1 MSRPNPTSAAMA
13 AAMLGMQDP
22 DNLAAAF
29 AMALVMHTLEPW
41 REPTGRDLERAR
53 KTAARYKLSEDL
65 AVFVPRERKGL
76 IGRMVKDEYLAVI
89 IALKQLD
96 SLQGAEREAA
106 IAEVRMLLGGGQ
118 VQAERPAGTADR
130 SSRRVSSRRGR
141 DGNQ

>member
-1 MSRPNPTSAAMA
+1 MGAAEVSRPTPTNAAMA

-22 DNLAAAF
+22 GNLAGAF

-96 SLQGAEREAA
+96 SLEGAEREVA
-106 IAEVRMLLGGGQ
+106 IAEVRALLGGG
-118 VQAERPAGTADR
+118 AG
-130 SSRRVSSRRGR
+130 
-141 DGNQ
+141 

>member
-1 MSRPNPTSAAMA
+1 MSRPTPTNAAMA
-13 AAMLGMQDP
+13 AAMLGMQNP
-22 DNLAAAF
+22 GNLAGAF

-65 AVFVPRERKGL
+65 AVFVPKERKGL

-96 SLQGAEREAA
+96 SLEGTEREVA
-106 IAEVRMLLGGGQ
+106 IAEVRALLGGGT
-118 VQAERPAGTADR
+118 V
-130 SSRRVSSRRGR
+130 
-141 DGNQ
+141 

>member
-1 MSRPNPTSAAMA
+1 MSRQTPMNATMA

-22 DNLAAAF
+22 GNLAGAF

-41 REPTGRDLERAR
+41 HEPTGRDLERAR

-65 AVFVPRERKGL
+65 AVFVPRERRGI

-96 SLQGAEREAA
+96 SLEGAEREAA
-106 IAEVRMLLGGGQ
+106 IAEVRTLLGGGK
-118 VQAERPAGTADR
+118 V
-130 SSRRVSSRRGR
+130 
-141 DGNQ
+141 